1 MQVPEEVKD
10 KVDEDDFAA
19 KETADDGGYDEDI
32 RTTMDNIDLPKKNTR
47 KKKNKGG
54 AQLVDD
60 DDDEEREA

>member
-10 KVDEDDFAA
+10 KEDDDFAA
-19 KETADDGGYDEDI
+19 KETAEDGLDEEF